1 MNARQFY
8 DKVVEMRTAQREYF
22 TTKDRDTLVRAKALE
37 AEIDAEIARV
47 TRVLA
52 LKDKATEVLKKNNLS
67 RDLIFFSK
75 IH

>member
-8 DKVVEMRTAQREYF
+8 DKVVEMRTVQREYF

-52 LKDKATEVLKKNNLS
+52 MKEHAVEVLTKNNL
-67 RDLIFFSK
+67 L
-75 IH
+75 

>member
-22 TTKDRDTLVRAKALE
+22 ATKDRDTLVRAKALE

-47 TRVLA
+47 ARVLA
-52 LKDKATEVLKKNNLS
+52 MKEHAVEVLTKNNL
-67 RDLIFFSK
+67 I
-75 IH
+75 

>member
-22 TTKDRDTLVRAKALE
+22 TTKDRDTLVRAKSLE

-52 LKDKATEVLKKNNLS
+52 LKDKATEVLKKNNL
-67 RDLIFFSK
+67 L
-75 IH
+75 

>member
-22 TTKDRDTLVRAKALE
+22 ATRDRDTLIRAKALE
-37 AEIDAEIARV
+37 EEIDAEIARV

-52 LKDKATEVLKKNNLS
+52 MKEHAVEVLTKNNL
-67 RDLIFFSK
+67 L
-75 IH
+75 